1 LAIEGKNKI
10 KFGTSGWRGIISD
23 DFTFDN
29 VKIVTQAIA
38 DFIKSSKREKGKPVI
53 IGGDAR
59 FLSEKFSEVAA
70 EVMAGNNIEV
80 LLCNRDT
87 PTPVISYEIIRRK
100 AAGAI
105 NFTASHN
112 PPEYNGLKF
121 SPSWGGPAT
130 PAETDIIE
138 KNIQKLK
145 VVKVMKKEEAMKRG
159 LIKIFE
165 PSHYYLKRLKEIIDF
180 KVIKKLKQK
189 IIVDPLYA
197 TGRGYLD
204 KILEEEG
211 IKVKVINNYRDVL
224 FGGFP
229 PEPAKKNIGD
239 LIQTVKQEKAIV
251 GVATDGDA
259 DRYGIIDSDGTY
271 IQANQI
277 LPLLLD
283 YLMRTRNFKGA
294 VVRSVATSHMI
305 DKVAEI
311 YNLKLYETPV
321 GFKYIGEI
329 MQKEDIVIGG
339 EESNGLTI
347 FRHIPE
353 KDGILACLLVI
364 EMAAREKKNLK
375 ELLNKLQEKTGKFFT
390 KRENIKLTE
399 TGKIKLL
406 EKLKN
411 FKEKEFGKFKIE
423 KLITIDGF
431 KFMFENNSWVMIR
444 FSGTEPIIR
453 IYAEAN
459 NEVILNQIMEQGKEF
474 VLSN

>member
-1 LAIEGKNKI
+1 MQKI

-38 DFIKSSKREKGKPVI
+38 DFIKSNKKEKGKPVI

-87 PTPVISYEIIRRK
+87 PTPVIAYEIIRRK

-130 PAETDIIE
+130 KEITDIIE
-138 KNIQKLK
+138 KNIGKVK
-145 VVKVMKKEEAMKRG
+145 VVKIFEKEKALKNGM
-159 LIKIFE
+159 IKIID
-165 PSHYYLKRLKEIIDF
+165 PSIYYIKRLKEIIDF
-180 KVIKKLKQK
+180 NVLKKLKSK
-189 IIVDPLYA
+189 IIVDPLFS
-197 TGRGYLD
+197 TGRDYLD
-204 KILEEEG
+204 RILIDEG
-211 IKVKVINNYRDVL
+211 IKIKVINNYRDVL

-229 PEPAKKNIGD
+229 PEPAEKNIQD
-239 LIQTVKQEKAIV
+239 LIETVKKEKAIL
-251 GVATDGDA
+251 GIATDGDA
-259 DRYGIIDSDGTY
+259 DRYGIVDSDGTY
-271 IQANQI
+271 IQANYI

-283 YLMRTRNFKGA
+283 YLMKTRNWKGV

-311 YNLKLYETPV
+311 YGLKLYETPV

-329 MQKEDIVIGG
+329 MIKEDIIIGG

-347 FRHIPE
+347 YRHIPE
-353 KDGILACLLVI
+353 KDGILACLLVA
-364 EMAAREKKNLK
+364 EMVARENKTVKELLK
-375 ELLNKLQEKTGKFFT
+375 ELYKKTGEFYT
-390 KRENIKLTE
+390 ERVNIKLTE
-399 TGKIKLL
+399 AGKIKLQ
-406 EKLKN
+406 EKLAKYD
-411 FKEKEFGKFKIE
+411 KKTFGHYNIK

-431 KFMFENNSWVMIR
+431 KFIFDNNLWLMIR
-444 FSGTEPIIR
+444 LSGTEPIIR
-453 IYAEAN
+453 LYAEAN
-459 NEVILNQIMEQGKEF
+459 TKKELNELIEEGRKFILEN
-474 VLSN
+474 